1 MELLGF
7 TNEKVFKKLL
17 NKQFKKLVNKLEIRW
32 ESWEGRCL

>member
-7 TNEKVFKKLL
+7 TNEKVFKKLV

-32 ESWEGRCL
+32 EGWEGRCL

>member
-17 NKQFKKLVNKLEIRW
+17 NKQFKKLVNKLEIR
-32 ESWEGRCL
+32 

>member
-7 TNEKVFKKLL
+7 TNEKVFKKLV

-32 ESWEGRCL
+32 ES